1 MIMISI
7 LIILNIEKIFL
18 IQGNCRRKTGLW
30 NMKIPRPTFLLK
42 SEIDDVIWSGTTLSQ
57 QEEVKEFYSMI
68 MVFGILIC
76 WFNLVC
82 ILRLLFIQK
91 QEVDFLI
98 LFSTGFTNFSCV
110 LLVVYWWYHYSSNGA
125 STRFLMC
132 RWGICRC

>member
-7 LIILNIEKIFL
+7 FIILNIERKIS
-18 IQGNCRRKTGLW
+18 IQGNFRRKTELW
-30 NMKIPRPTFLLK
+30 NMRIPRPTFLLK
-42 SEIDDVIWSGTTLSQ
+42 FEIDDVIWSRTTLSQ

-68 MVFGILIC
+68 MVFGI
-76 WFNLVC
+76 WFVDLTSFVSC
-82 ILRLLFIQK
+82 VYFIQK

-110 LLVVYWWYHYSSNGA
+110 LLVIYWWYHYSSNGA